1 MPVYSSSRCPAPP
14 TILLMQRIAELAD
27 DGVLDLRAL
36 PLRTAGVALAKTLRR
51 CLVRSRLYAYR
62 DV

>member
-1 MPVYSSSRCPAPP
+1 
-14 TILLMQRIAELAD
+14 MQRIAELAD

-36 PLRTAGVALAKTLRR
+36 PLRNTGVALSQTLRS

>member
-36 PLRTAGVALAKTLRR
+36 PLRTTGVALAKTLRR
-51 CLVRSRLYAYR
+51 CLDSIP
-62 DV
+62 